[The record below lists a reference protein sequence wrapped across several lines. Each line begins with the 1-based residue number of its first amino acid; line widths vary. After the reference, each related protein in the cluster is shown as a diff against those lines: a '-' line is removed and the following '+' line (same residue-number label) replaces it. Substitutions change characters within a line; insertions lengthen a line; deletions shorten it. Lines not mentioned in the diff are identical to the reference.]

1 MKKFE
6 LPQLPY
12 KYDAL
17 EPTISKQ
24 IMTLH
29 HDKHHAAYVNG
40 ANVALE
46 KLEKFRKGEMEID
59 IKAVLRDLTFNANG
73 HILHSIFW
81 PNMQSPVENNKPGG
95 KIADL
100 INKDFVSFESFK
112 KEFGTAAKTV
122 EGSGWAVLG
131 LEPETK
137 QLMVMQIEKH
147 NLSHIANM
155 KILLVLDV
163 WEHSYY
169 LTYLSDRAKYVDNW
183 WQVANW
189 EDVNKRLEKVL
200 D

>member
-1 MKKFE
+1 MEKFE
-6 LPQLPY
+6 LPLLAY
-12 KYDAL
+12 KYEAL
-17 EPTISKQ
+17 EPVISKQ

-46 KLEKFRKGEMEID
+46 KLEKSRKGEMELD
-59 IKAVLRDLTFNANG
+59 VKAVLHDLTFNANG

-81 PNMQSPVENNKPGG
+81 SNMKSPEEVNMPGG
-95 KIADL
+95 EIADL
-100 INKDFVSFESFK
+100 INKDFISFDSFK
-112 KEFGTAAKTV
+112 REFGTAAKTV

-131 LEPETK
+131 YEPETK

-163 WEHSYY
+163 WEHSFY
-169 LTYLSDRAKYVDNW
+169 LQYLNDKAKYVDNW
-183 WQVANW
+183 WNIVNW
-189 EDVNKRLEKVL
+189 NDVEKRFSRF
-200 D
+200 